1 MREDKLLEFYISILL
16 FTPSNIK
23 FSKLRLL
30 SLNLERGQHNLRG
43 LRVIKNEKSR
53 KRLITITKLIFF

>member
-23 FSKLRLL
+23 FSKFRLL